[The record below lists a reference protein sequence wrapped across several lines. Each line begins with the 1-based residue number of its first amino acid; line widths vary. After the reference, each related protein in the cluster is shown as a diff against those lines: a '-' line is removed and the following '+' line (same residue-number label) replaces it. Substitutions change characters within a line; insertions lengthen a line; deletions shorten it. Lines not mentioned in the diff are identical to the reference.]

1 MKLQV
6 HRPQLLVRACLCLLA
21 SWEGRLL
28 SLEEMEYVALRNYT
42 VYIIREGKETETIF
56 I

>member
-21 SWEGRLL
+21 NWEGLL
-28 SLEEMEYVALRNYT
+28 LLHEEMEYVALRNYS
-42 VYIIREGKETETIF
+42 VYIIREGRETETIF